1 MSKSK
6 KLLTEIN
13 NIVKRVNNLPDYRK
27 QPVLTTKM
35 TQAIVNDMY
44 NMKYVLQQ
52 HMDRILEDLNI
63 SPNHDSLHYDCHPSC
78 NEFVKRKPKKNKQT
92 VDEILEEYGE
102 YGDGMDDDADAF
114 LDGWIKT
121 NDKGETDM
129 D

>member
-13 NIVKRVNNLPDYRK
+13 NIVKRVTNLPDYRL

-35 TQAIVNDMY
+35 IQAIVNDMY
-44 NMKYVLQQ
+44 NVECLLHQ
-52 HMDRILEDLNI
+52 HRDKILKDLNVA
-63 SPNHDSLHYDCHPSC
+63 PNSDCLLYDVYPSC